1 MKRGWKILAGILA
14 GLLFLY
20 FVFLPQ
26 WRDYKQVRQDLEK
39 IQRELEGDRRLIA
52 SLPRERE
59 RLEVLRQDPVIK
71 RLSLDLREGVDVIL
85 LGLQASARNVK
96 VTGFEPG
103 LPEEGKALIALP
115 FKFQVEGNY
124 PAIFS
129 LVESLE
135 AGGLRNMAE
144 IRNLKLTAGT
154 VPGTLTGEMEALAYM
169 CRDARDKL
177 TREEMGAG
185 KIGKADLFSP

>member
-52 SLPRERE
+52 NLPRERE

-96 VTGFEPG
+96 ITGFEPG

-115 FKFQVEGNY
+115 FKFQVESNY

-154 VPGTLTGEMEALAYM
+154 VPGTLTGEMEVLVYM

-177 TREEMGAG
+177 TREEMGAD

>member
-135 AGGLRNMAE
+135 PGGRRPEEYGGDPQLEAYGRNGAGHPDWGDGSPGLH
-144 IRNLKLTAGT
+144 
-154 VPGTLTGEMEALAYM
+154 VPGCQGQAYQG
-169 CRDARDKL
+169 RDGGR
-177 TREEMGAG
+177 
-185 KIGKADLFSP
+185 